1 GPPRGE
7 PDSKRSAAVGLLN
20 LTGLGLGYLALRQWI
35 LAGLCWAATIALIVL
50 ALPAEPDGI
59 PMAYVIGY
67 AAVLA
72 LAAADGARRALRTPL
87 GVAKLRSGVAVLLGV
102 VLLLVPAGGAYAY
115 DAAHDEAV
123 EKMLLER
130 LDRADKIVDRA
141 EKATFEKSEKDYTRA
156 LGTYGELGEDHAGS
170 RAADRVPDSLDA
182 LYKAVAKP
190 YTERAYCEA
199 VEPLKYLRTVPKKVD
214 EDVLG
219 KLAKWPD
226 ERLATSFH
234 ECGMSELGT
243 AGSDSDGGSLAEL
256 LSTFP
261 DSDQAARVEP
271 DVRAEIDS
279 RVEELKGSDPCE
291 VTEGL
296 RSIDE
301 TVGQLPSDVSEALSK
316 DSGSS
321 VEKGVFACGVDQFKD
336 KDFKAAKGTMD
347 EYAKTYADSD
357 RHDWAQDIAIAA
369 EIAAVKAS
377 AGTQLPPERAPGGKR
392 TVFLVLNDSPEANNM
407 LYTGPMTGKA
417 GLKACGSCKV
427 YPSQKASDDKS
438 CSADLKKYPKVE
450 LRLSPGTYHFLS
462 TRGAGGYGDEVSTV
476 KVPSDTIGI
485 CSTIYEN

>member
-1 GPPRGE
+1 M
-7 PDSKRSAAVGLLN
+7 V
-20 LTGLGLGYLALRQWI
+20 
-35 LAGLCWAATIALIVL
+35 

-87 GVAKLRSGVAVLLGV
+87 GVARLRSGLAVILGL

-130 LDRADKIVDRA
+130 LDKADKVVDRA
-141 EKATFEKSEKDYTRA
+141 EAKTFAKSEKDYTRA

-182 LYKAVAKP
+182 LYKAVAQP

-226 ERLATSFH
+226 ERLATSFY
-234 ECGMSELGT
+234 ECGMSELGS
-243 AGSDSDGGSLAEL
+243 ADEGGGSDGGGGSLAEL

-261 DSDQAARVEP
+261 ESKQADKVEP
-271 DVRAEIDS
+271 DIRAEIDS

-296 RSIDE
+296 RNIGK
-301 TVGQLPSDVSEALSK
+301 TVGGLPPDASEALSK
-316 DSGSS
+316 ESDSS

-336 KDFKAAKGTMD
+336 KDFEAARATMD
-347 EYAKTYADSD
+347 DYAKTYPDSG
-357 RHDWAQDIAIAA
+357 RHGWAKDIATAA
-369 EIAAVKAS
+369 EIAKVKAS
-377 AGTQLPPERAPGGKR
+377 AGSRLPPERAPGGKR
-392 TVFLVLNDSPEANNM
+392 TVFLVLNDSPESGQM
-407 LYTGPMTGKA
+407 LYTGPMTGTA
-417 GLKACGSCKV
+417 DLKACGSCKV
-427 YPSQKASDDKS
+427 YPTRKASDDKS

-450 LRLSPGTYHFLS
+450 LRLTPGTYHFLS
-462 TRGAGGYGDEVSTV
+462 KRGGDGYGDEVSTV
-476 KVPSDTIGI
+476 RVPGDTIGL
-485 CSTIYEN
+485 CSTIYEK